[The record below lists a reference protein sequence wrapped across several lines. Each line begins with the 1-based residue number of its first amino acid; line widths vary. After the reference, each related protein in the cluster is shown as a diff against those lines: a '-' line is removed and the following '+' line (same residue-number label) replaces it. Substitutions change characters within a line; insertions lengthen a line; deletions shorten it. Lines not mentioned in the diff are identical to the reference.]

1 MVGFLHTRGPEGIAM
16 KNAMTLAL
24 AFAGALLVTT
34 GPVSAHHS
42 MVAEFNLTKPIT
54 LIGTL
59 TKMEWVNP
67 HGWIYVDVKNAEG
80 LLQHWKIESGSPFRM
95 EKRGLK
101 KTDFKAG
108 GEVIVTAFAARDGS
122 QTAAG
127 LTITFPD
134 REKSFPAREAT
145 FVLGR

>member
-1 MVGFLHTRGPEGIAM
+1 MNTAMRVVIAC
-16 KNAMTLAL
+16 AAT
-24 AFAGALLVTT
+24 LLVAT
-34 GPVSAHHS
+34 GPLSAHHS
-42 MVAEFNLTKPIT
+42 MVVEFNLTKPIT
-54 LIGTL
+54 VRGTL
-59 TKMEWVNP
+59 TKLEWVNP

-80 LLQHWKIESGSPFRM
+80 RVENWKFETGSPFRM

-101 KTDFKAG
+101 KTDFKVG
-108 GEVIVTAFAARDGS
+108 GEVIVSGFVARDGS
-122 QTAAG
+122 LTAAG